1 MGQCYYP
8 SKCVHTL
15 SYYSKD
21 TIWWQSIFFLY
32 SLIFF
37 SPKLQDISKKNV
49 VNRAKQKYM
58 HRMGPKFFAMIRQK
72 LVKYSYLFVS
82 LLYIKQQFFL
92 TNICY
97 FIFNLLPIKRA
108 KKDDGEEVTQAEMF
122 IETRQPLKGKIDE
135 ETEAVIVCFFFLLF

>member
-1 MGQCYYP
+1 
-8 SKCVHTL
+8 
-15 SYYSKD
+15 
-21 TIWWQSIFFLY
+21 
-32 SLIFF
+32 
-37 SPKLQDISKKNV
+37 
-49 VNRAKQKYM
+49 M
-58 HRMGPKFFAMIRQK
+58 HRMGPKIFAMIRQK

-82 LLYIKQQFFL
+82 LLYIKQQIFL